1 MSNLKESQ
9 TLRGVF
15 YPRKITYTLSA
26 LKIITGC
33 GLVLL
38 GALALYQKASYA
50 RTASGVWAGIVVII
64 CGVFGAF
71 SVKMAASRPYVWA
84 FFASCSMSI
93 IATVLVIIYSA
104 TGLARDSGFPGG
116 FVRDID
122 TGELIP
128 VTEANFPPREGAMFI
143 NLGLILLGMLDIL
156 FTMPCCIICLRE
168 LCDCYNGMS
177 GGSSLGLLDG
187 GGHAPHQVQPPGYP
201 GDDQSEWFYSYM
213 GGMQGAPPPVQHQP
227 VFFSQA
233 SGMPHHPGHSPY
245 KYTAPPPYPTPIQY
259 GVPNMSVP
267 QSTPPFVMLH
277 PSETS
282 SGQSPGRRSRSQSGR
297 GHDSSGSENKRK
309 RSKSPRHSSA
319 GASVDGA
326 GPRRQQQ
333 QQVLM
338 PAMQGM
344 QAGAYAPVELY
355 YPYVPPP
362 MPSYGHAPAYGPAPG
377 HTPYGP
383 APPWLPE
390 YDAYYN
396 QQFYDYSQYMMYPQ
410 TNQTRGRR
418 STSSRTSKRPRSKSG
433 NRQQG
438 GGGAEGGGG
447 SNIQQPPPGPTS
459 DPVIRRPKKNKSKKG
474 PSDSDI
480 EKTYTGLDRELAEEF
495 IETTMADPGG
505 HHHINVVDHQRNLQS
520 GTESEAW

>member
-1 MSNLKESQ
+1 MSNLKDSQ

-15 YPRKITYTLSA
+15 YPRKITYTLSG
-26 LKIITGC
+26 LKIATGC

-50 RTASGVWAGIVVII
+50 RTASGVWAGIIVII

-143 NLGLILLGMLDIL
+143 NLGLILLGVLDIL
-156 FTMPCCIICLRE
+156 FTLPCCIICLRE

-187 GGHAPHQVQPPGYP
+187 HAHGHHGGGAPVP
-201 GDDQSEWFYSYM
+201 DDQSEWFLSYM
-213 GGMQGAPPPVQHQP
+213 GQNP

-233 SGMPHHPGHSPY
+233 SGMPLPPHHGPAPY
-245 KYTAPPPYPTPIQY
+245 KYTAPPPYPTLL
-259 GVPNMSVP
+259 SVP
-267 QSTPPFVMLH
+267 QSTPPFVMMH
-277 PSETS
+277 PSES
-282 SGQSPGRRSRSQSGR
+282 SGHSPHGRRSRSQSGR
-297 GHDSSGSENKRK
+297 GHNPDSSGSEKRT
-309 RSKSPRHSSA
+309 RSKSPRHSS
-319 GASVDGA
+319 VDG
-326 GPRRQQQ
+326 RRQQQ
-333 QQVLM
+333 VMM
-338 PAMQGM
+338 P
-344 QAGAYAPVELY
+344 YAPVELY

-362 MPSYGHAPAYGPAPG
+362 MPSYGHAPPYAPN
-377 HTPYGP
+377 
-383 APPWLPE
+383 PWLE
-390 YDAYYN
+390 YEAYYN
-396 QQFYDYSQYMMYPQ
+396 PQFYDYSQYMMYPPPQ
-410 TNQTRGRR
+410 PQPRGRR
-418 STSSRTSKRPRSKSG
+418 STSSRASKRPRSKSG
-433 NRQQG
+433 G
-438 GGGAEGGGG
+438 GRSTAV
-447 SNIQQPPPGPTS
+447 PPEATPTAS
-459 DPVIRRPKKNKSKKG
+459 ENMMRRPKKKSKKG

-495 IETTMADPGG
+495 IETTMADPG
-505 HHHINVVDHQRNLQS
+505 HHQILVERNLQS

>member
-143 NLGLILLGMLDIL
+143 NLGLILLGVLDII
-156 FTMPCCIICLRE
+156 FTLPCCIICLRE

-187 GGHAPHQVQPPGYP
+187 HAPPGHQGQSPGYP

-213 GGMQGAPPPVQHQP
+213 GGMPGAPPQHQP

-233 SGMPHHPGHSPY
+233 SGMPLPQHPGHPSPY
-245 KYTAPPPYPTPIQY
+245 KYTAPPPYPTLL
-259 GVPNMSVP
+259 SVP

-277 PSETS
+277 PSETNS
-282 SGQSPGRRSRSQSGR
+282 SQSPGRRSRSQSGR
-297 GHDSSGSENKRK
+297 GQDSSGSEHKRT
-309 RSKSPRHSSA
+309 RSKSPRHSS
-319 GASVDGA
+319 VDG
-326 GPRRQQQ
+326 GQRRQPQQ
-333 QQVLM
+333 QLLM
-338 PAMQGM
+338 PAGMQGM
-344 QAGAYAPVELY
+344 PAGAYAPVELY

-362 MPSYGHAPAYGPAPG
+362 MPSYGHAPYA
-377 HTPYGP
+377 P

-396 QQFYDYSQYMMYPQ
+396 PQFYDYSQYMMYPP
-410 TNQTRGRR
+410 NTRGRGR

-433 NRQQG
+433 NRQTTG
-438 GGGAEGGGG
+438 GGNSGGGGGG
-447 SNIQQPPPGPTS
+447 SGGVDGAGGSTAPPPTGPTS
-459 DPVIRRPKKNKSKKG
+459 DPVMRRPKKNKSKKG

-495 IETTMADPGG
+495 IETTMADPG
-505 HHHINVVDHQRNLQS
+505 HIIVDHQRNLQS

>member
-1 MSNLKESQ
+1 MSNLKDSQ

-26 LKIITGC
+26 LKIATGC

-128 VTEANFPPREGAMFI
+128 VTEANFPPREAAMFI
-143 NLGLILLGMLDIL
+143 NLGLILLGVLDII
-156 FTMPCCIICLRE
+156 FTLPCCIICLRE

-177 GGSSLGLLDG
+177 GGSSLGLLDN
-187 GGHAPHQVQPPGYP
+187 GHASPHLHMGGASVP
-201 GDDQSEWFYSYM
+201 DDQSEWFLPWM
-213 GGMQGAPPPVQHQP
+213 GHHPKNQP

-233 SGMPHHPGHSPY
+233 SGMPLPPGHSPY
-245 KYTAPPPYPTPIQY
+245 TYQAPPPYPTLL
-259 GVPNMSVP
+259 SVP
-267 QSTPPFVMLH
+267 QATPPFMMLH
-277 PSETS
+277 PSDQS
-282 SGQSPGRRSRSQSGR
+282 SGQSPNGRRSRSQSGR
-297 GHDSSGSENKRK
+297 GQDSSGSEKRT
-309 RSKSPRHSSA
+309 RSKSPRHSS
-319 GASVDGA
+319 VDGR
-326 GPRRQQQ
+326 GR

-338 PAMQGM
+338 PAGP
-344 QAGAYAPVELY
+344 YAPVELF

-362 MPSYGHAPAYGPAPG
+362 MASYGHAPYV
-377 HTPYGP
+377 
-383 APPWLPE
+383 PPPTQWMD

-396 QQFYDYSQYMMYPQ
+396 PQFYDYQYMMYPQ
-410 TNQTRGRR
+410 APPQPQHSSRGRR
-418 STSSRTSKRPRSKSG
+418 STTASRASKPRPRSKSG
-433 NRQQG
+433 GRSSDMMSPNPDMRRQ
-438 GGGAEGGGG
+438 
-447 SNIQQPPPGPTS
+447 ST
-459 DPVIRRPKKNKSKKG
+459 PKKKSKKG
-474 PSDSDI
+474 PTDSDI

-505 HHHINVVDHQRNLQS
+505 MGVASGAPHQIMVERNLQS

>member
-1 MSNLKESQ
+1 MSNLKDSQ

-15 YPRKITYTLSA
+15 YPRKITYTLSG
-26 LKIITGC
+26 LKIAIGC

-50 RTASGVWAGIVVII
+50 RTASGLWAGIVVII

-71 SVKMAASRPYVWA
+71 SVRMAASRPYVWA

-116 FVRDID
+116 FVRDVD

-143 NLGLILLGMLDIL
+143 NLGLILLGVLDII
-156 FTMPCCIICLRE
+156 FTLPCCIICLRE
-168 LCDCYNGMS
+168 LCDCYHGMS

-187 GGHAPHQVQPPGYP
+187 HAHPGQPGIPGPAPYP
-201 GDDQSEWFYSYM
+201 DDQSEWFLPWM
-213 GGMQGAPPPVQHQP
+213 GAPPPQQHHQP
-227 VFFSQA
+227 VYFSQA
-233 SGMPHHPGHSPY
+233 SGMPLPPPHSPY
-245 KYTAPPPYPTPIQY
+245 KYTAPPPYPTLL
-259 GVPNMSVP
+259 SVP

-277 PSETS
+277 PSES
-282 SGQSPGRRSRSQSGR
+282 SGQSPNGRRSRSQSGR
-297 GHDSSGSENKRK
+297 GQLDSSGSEKRG
-309 RSKSPRHSSA
+309 RSKSPRHSSEN
-319 GASVDGA
+319 G
-326 GPRRQQQ
+326 RRQQQQ

-338 PAMQGM
+338 PAGN
-344 QAGAYAPVELY
+344 YAPVELY

-362 MPSYGHAPAYGPAPG
+362 MPSYGPSYGPS
-377 HTPYGP
+377 PYGP
-383 APPWLPE
+383 APWPMD

-396 QQFYDYSQYMMYPQ
+396 QQFYDYQYMMYPP
-410 TNQTRGRR
+410 RGRK
-418 STSSRTSKRPRSKSG
+418 STSSRASKRPRSRSG
-433 NRQQG
+433 GRGHYDMAAAQAAAAAITPNSE
-438 GGGAEGGGG
+438 GGAM
-447 SNIQQPPPGPTS
+447 
-459 DPVIRRPKKNKSKKG
+459 RRPKKKGKKG

-495 IETTMADPGG
+495 IETTMADPAPGG
-505 HHHINVVDHQRNLQS
+505 SSGPVGGGGGANTSSHSHHHHHHIMVERNLQS

>member
-1 MSNLKESQ
+1 MKQIMLSCCRMSSNLKESQ

-15 YPRKITYTLSA
+15 YPRKITYTLSG
-26 LKIITGC
+26 LKIVSGC

-50 RTASGVWAGIVVII
+50 RTASGVWAGIIVLI

-71 SVKMAASRPYVWA
+71 SVRMAASRPYVWA

-116 FVRDID
+116 FVRDLD
-122 TGELIP
+122 TGELVP

-143 NLGLILLGMLDIL
+143 NLGLILLGVLDIL
-156 FTMPCCIICLRE
+156 FTLPCCIICLRE

-177 GGSSLGLLDG
+177 GGSSLGLLE
-187 GGHAPHQVQPPGYP
+187 GHAHQAGGVP
-201 GDDQSEWFYSYM
+201 DDQSEWFLPWM
-213 GGMQGAPPPVQHQP
+213 GGAQSQP

-233 SGMPHHPGHSPY
+233 SGMPIAPHAHSPY
-245 KYTAPPPYPTPIQY
+245 KYTAPPPYPTLL
-259 GVPNMSVP
+259 SVP
-267 QSTPPFVMLH
+267 QSTPPFVIMH
-277 PSETS
+277 PSES
-282 SGQSPGRRSRSQSGR
+282 SGQSPNGRRSRSQSGR
-297 GHDSSGSENKRK
+297 GHPDSSGSEKRT

-319 GASVDGA
+319 DG
-326 GPRRQQQ
+326 RRQQPQQQ
-333 QQVLM
+333 QQMLM
-338 PAMQGM
+338 PAGH
-344 QAGAYAPVELY
+344 YAPVELF

-362 MPSYGHAPAYGPAPG
+362 MASYGHSPYAP
-377 HTPYGP
+377 HTP
-383 APPWLPE
+383 WLD

-396 QQFYDYSQYMMYPQ
+396 PQFYDYQYMMYPPPQ
-410 TNQTRGRR
+410 SNPGRAGRR

-433 NRQQG
+433 GRGPTGMEAAMPTAQSG
-438 GGGAEGGGG
+438 GGNA
-447 SNIQQPPPGPTS
+447 ST
-459 DPVIRRPKKNKSKKG
+459 VIPDNLRRPKKRSKKG

-495 IETTMADPGG
+495 IETTMADPG
-505 HHHINVVDHQRNLQS
+505 HHHPNIMVERTMQS